1 MALSLARG
9 VIVAILGLIAY
20 GLYTHPPFESVR
32 RGEVLARTDALDGS
46 VSVYTSGTV
55 LVLPGIHQV
64 RRYSIRDQ
72 VYRPEESASATGPAP
87 FQSIEGLSI
96 GVDLA
101 VRWTVDRARLAQMS
115 KEFPDDISADLV
127 APAVQGIVYPTFARY
142 SVREIFSQRRTQ
154 IRDELIAEL
163 KPKFTAMGLVLREV
177 EMGKVDLPPDYRA
190 GMEKLLSEE
199 LETEKI
205 HYTLQLKEAQVK
217 QQQLE
222 AEADKVRRQT
232 AAEAAG
238 QEQVIAARAQEE
250 TMKHILPFKQKQI
263 EQRQLEAEA
272 DKVARIRTAE
282 GAAEARRIE
291 AKGEA
296 DSRQKL
302 ADAEAYRLDLVG
314 KANAGQMEREG
325 ALVARYPLLIQ
336 KTLADKLSDKVQV
349 IIAPLPAAGKFIG
362 SSLIGDQSS
371 PNSVDDAAALAS
383 VSTAPRQ
390 EPPGDARARGIAR
403 HRGPGPRRVARSAA
417 HECYRTHAAMAGRCA
432 RGSRRTG
439 RIPEG
444 LRLSS
449 RAGRILAGGCGPAG
463 RSLRERRF
471 RASRRAALPARKPGI
486 RGARH

>member
-1 MALSLARG
+1 MSGRLDALFEFLRRLGGLAVAALRSLTMGLWRFRWRVVVTA
-9 VIVAILGLIAY
+9 VLVSIVY
-20 GLYTHPPFESVR
+20 GLCTHPPFESVR
-32 RGEVLARTDALDGS
+32 RGELLARTDALDGS
-46 VSVYTSGTV
+46 VNVYTAGTV

-64 RRYSIRDQ
+64 RHYSIRDQ
-72 VYRPEESASATGPAP
+72 VYRPTDSASATGPAP

-115 KEFPDDISADLV
+115 REFPDDISADLV
-127 APAVQGIVYPTFARY
+127 APAVQGIVYPTFAHY
-142 SVREIFSQRRTQ
+142 SVREIFSQRRTEIQ
-154 IRDELIAEL
+154 RELIAKLE
-163 KPKFTAMGLVLREV
+163 PKFTAMGLVLRDV
-177 EMGKVDLPPDYRA
+177 DMGKVDLPPDYRA

-272 DKVARIRTAE
+272 EKVARIRTAE
-282 GAAEARRIE
+282 GTAEARRIE

-325 ALVARYPLLIQ
+325 VLVARYPLLIQ

-362 SSLIGDQSS
+362 SSLVGDQS
-371 PNSVDDAAALAS
+371 PVNPVDEAATVTS
-383 VSTAPRQ
+383 K
-390 EPPGDARARGIAR
+390 
-403 HRGPGPRRVARSAA
+403 
-417 HECYRTHAAMAGRCA
+417 AG
-432 RGSRRTG
+432 
-439 RIPEG
+439 
-444 LRLSS
+444 
-449 RAGRILAGGCGPAG
+449 
-463 RSLRERRF
+463 
-471 RASRRAALPARKPGI
+471 ASR
-486 RGARH
+486 

>member
-1 MALSLARG
+1 
-9 VIVAILGLIAY
+9 
-20 GLYTHPPFESVR
+20 
-32 RGEVLARTDALDGS
+32 
-46 VSVYTSGTV
+46 
-55 LVLPGIHQV
+55 
-64 RRYSIRDQ
+64 
-72 VYRPEESASATGPAP
+72 
-87 FQSIEGLSI
+87 
-96 GVDLA
+96 
-101 VRWTVDRARLAQMS
+101 
-115 KEFPDDISADLV
+115 
-127 APAVQGIVYPTFARY
+127 
-142 SVREIFSQRRTQ
+142 
-154 IRDELIAEL
+154 
-163 KPKFTAMGLVLREV
+163 MGLVLREV
-177 EMGKVDLPPDYRA
+177 DIGKVDLPPDYRA

-291 AKGEA
+291 ARGEA

-314 KANAGQMEREG
+314 KASAGQMEREG

-362 SSLIGDQSS
+362 SSLIGDQ
-371 PNSVDDAAALAS
+371 AAANP
-383 VSTAPRQ
+383 V
-390 EPPGDARARGIAR
+390 DN
-403 HRGPGPRRVARSAA
+403 AA
-417 HECYRTHAAMAGRCA
+417 AAVTSQVG
-432 RGSRRTG
+432 
-439 RIPEG
+439 
-444 LRLSS
+444 
-449 RAGRILAGGCGPAG
+449 
-463 RSLRERRF
+463 
-471 RASRRAALPARKPGI
+471 ASR
-486 RGARH
+486 

>member
-1 MALSLARG
+1 MSGRLDALFEFIRRG
-9 VIVAILGLIAY
+9 VIEPLGWLGGLLAAALRSLATSLWRFRWRVATTAVLVLIVY
-20 GLYTHPPFESVR
+20 GLYIHPPFASVR

-46 VSVYTSGTV
+46 VIVYTAGTV
-55 LVLPGIHQV
+55 IVLPGIHQV

-72 VYRPEESASATGPAP
+72 VYRPTESTRATGPAP
-87 FQSIEGLSI
+87 FQSVEGLSI

-101 VRWTVDRARLAQMS
+101 VRWTVDLTRLSQMT

-142 SVREIFSQRRTQ
+142 SVREIFSQRRTEIQ
-154 IRDELIAEL
+154 RELIAEL
-163 KPKFTAMGLVLREV
+163 KPKFTAMGLVLRTV
-177 EMGKVDLPPDYRA
+177 DMGKVDLPPDYRA

-238 QEQVIAARAQEE
+238 QEQVIAAHAQEE

-272 DKVARIRTAE
+272 EKVARIRTAE

-302 ADAEAYRLDLVG
+302 ADAEAYRFDLVG
-314 KANAGQMEREG
+314 KASAGQMEREG
-325 ALVARYPLLIQ
+325 ALVTRYPLLIQ

-362 SSLIGDQSS
+362 SSLLGEQS
-371 PNSVDDAAALAS
+371 PVNPVEDAIVPVIS
-383 VSTAPRQ
+383 
-390 EPPGDARARGIAR
+390 
-403 HRGPGPRRVARSAA
+403 HVA
-417 HECYRTHAAMAGRCA
+417 
-432 RGSRRTG
+432 GSR
-439 RIPEG
+439 
-444 LRLSS
+444 
-449 RAGRILAGGCGPAG
+449 
-463 RSLRERRF
+463 
-471 RASRRAALPARKPGI
+471 
-486 RGARH
+486 

>member
-1 MALSLARG
+1 MSGRLDAFFEFTRRGLVEPLGRLGGLLAIGLGFFATGLWRFRWR
-9 VIVAILGLIAY
+9 VVTIAVLGLIVY
-20 GLYTHPPFESVR
+20 GLYTHPPFDSVR
-32 RGEVLARTDALDGS
+32 RGEVLARTDGLDGS
-46 VSVYTSGTV
+46 VNVYTAGTV

-72 VYRPEESASATGPAP
+72 VYRPTESASATGAAP
-87 FQSIEGLSI
+87 FQSVEGLSI

-101 VRWTVDRARLAQMS
+101 VRWSVDLARLSQTT

-127 APAVQGIVYPTFARY
+127 APAVQGIVYSTFARY
-142 SVREIFSQRRTQ
+142 SVREIFSQRRTEIKQ
-154 IRDELIAEL
+154 ELIAAL

-177 EMGKVDLPPDYRA
+177 NIGKVDLPPDYRA

-272 DKVARIRTAE
+272 DKVSRIRTAE

-291 AKGEA
+291 ARGEA

-314 KANAGQMEREG
+314 KANSGQMEREG
-325 ALVARYPLLIQ
+325 VLVSRYPLLIQ

-371 PNSVDDAAALAS
+371 VNPIDDAAAALTSKAG
-383 VSTAPRQ
+383 APT
-390 EPPGDARARGIAR
+390 PK
-403 HRGPGPRRVARSAA
+403 
-417 HECYRTHAAMAGRCA
+417 AG
-432 RGSRRTG
+432 
-439 RIPEG
+439 
-444 LRLSS
+444 
-449 RAGRILAGGCGPAG
+449 
-463 RSLRERRF
+463 
-471 RASRRAALPARKPGI
+471 ASR
-486 RGARH
+486 

>member
-1 MALSLARG
+1 MSDRLDVLFEFVRRGLIEPLARLG
-9 VIVAILGLIAY
+9 GLVVAALRALVTGLWRFRWRTVASVVLVLIVHGLW
-20 GLYTHPPFESVR
+20 THPPFDTVR
-32 RGEVLARTDALDGS
+32 RGEVLVRTDSLAGS
-46 VSVYTSGTV
+46 VSVYTAGTV
-55 LVLPGIHQV
+55 LVLPGIHQI
-64 RRYSIRDQ
+64 RRYSVRDQ
-72 VYRPEESASATGPAP
+72 VYRLSDSALATGAAP
-87 FQSIEGLSI
+87 FQSVEGLSI

-142 SVREIFSQRRTQ
+142 SVREIFSQRRTEIQ
-154 IRDELIAEL
+154 QELMTEL
-163 KPKFTAMGLVLREV
+163 KPKFTAMGLLLREV
-177 EMGKVDLPPDYRA
+177 DIGKVDLPPDYRA

-272 DKVARIRTAE
+272 EKVARIRTAE

-291 AKGEA
+291 ARGEA

-314 KANAGQMEREG
+314 KASAGQMEREG
-325 ALVARYPLLIQ
+325 ALVSRYPLLIQ
-336 KTLADKLSDKVQV
+336 KALADKLSDKVQV

-362 SSLIGDQSS
+362 SSLLGDPS
-371 PNSVDDAAALAS
+371 PVNPVADAAAGLTS
-383 VSTAPRQ
+383 Q
-390 EPPGDARARGIAR
+390 
-403 HRGPGPRRVARSAA
+403 
-417 HECYRTHAAMAGRCA
+417 AGF
-432 RGSRRTG
+432 SR
-439 RIPEG
+439 
-444 LRLSS
+444 
-449 RAGRILAGGCGPAG
+449 
-463 RSLRERRF
+463 
-471 RASRRAALPARKPGI
+471 
-486 RGARH
+486 